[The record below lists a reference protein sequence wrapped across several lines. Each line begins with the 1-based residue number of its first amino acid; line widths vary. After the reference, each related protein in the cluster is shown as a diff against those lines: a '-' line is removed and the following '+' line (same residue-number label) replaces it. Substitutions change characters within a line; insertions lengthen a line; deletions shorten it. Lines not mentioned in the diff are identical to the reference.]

1 MSSCKI
7 IIRDEVNIKIE
18 GLPVEIRRKLSNALK
33 FELPYARHMPQYKLG
48 RWDGTTTF
56 FGLGGNG
63 YLNHLDVIL
72 PILDECGVDI
82 EEIEDLRQVHKFDFA
97 PITDQY
103 WAEQGK
109 VWPKGHPIACLLYTS
124 DAADE

>member
-1 MSSCKI
+1 MPSCKL

-18 GLPVEIRRKLSNALK
+18 NLSVEVRRKISNKLK
-33 FELPYARHMPQYKLG
+33 FELPYARHMPQFKLG

-63 YLNHLDVIL
+63 YLNHLDVII

-82 EEIEDLRQVHKFDFA
+82 AEIDDQRESHKFEFEQ
-97 PITDQY
+97 ITENY
-103 WAEQGK
+103 WADKGK
-109 VWPKGHPIACLLYTS
+109 VWPKGHPI
-124 DAADE
+124 

>member
-1 MSSCKI
+1 MSSCKL
-7 IIRDEVNIKIE
+7 IIRDEVNIKFE
-18 GLPVEIRRKLSNALK
+18 GLSVEVRRKISNLLK

-72 PILDECGVDI
+72 PVLEECGVDI
-82 EEIEDLRQVHKFDFA
+82 EEIDDQRQVHNFNFQ
-97 PITDQY
+97 PITENY
-103 WAEQGK
+103 
-109 VWPKGHPIACLLYTS
+109 
-124 DAADE
+124 